1 MPPSNQTLELITMI
15 RDLNQEIK
23 EAREIQTAV
32 AKIANA
38 ASQKLDHLNTSLTA
52 VSELAEIL
60 KENNKHVTHL
70 QGE

>member
-1 MPPSNQTLELITMI
+1 MI

-32 AKIANA
+32 AKIANS